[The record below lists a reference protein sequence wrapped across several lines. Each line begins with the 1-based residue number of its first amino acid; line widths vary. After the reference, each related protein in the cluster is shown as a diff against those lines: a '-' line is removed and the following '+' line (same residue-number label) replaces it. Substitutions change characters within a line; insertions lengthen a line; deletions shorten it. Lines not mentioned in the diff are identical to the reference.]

1 MLFNRIS
8 IKVDIGCMVIYYELL
23 MINND
28 IYFLN
33 SLLKIFCL

>member
-1 MLFNRIS
+1 MFFNRIS
-8 IKVDIGCMVIYYELL
+8 IMVDIGCMEIYYELL